1 MILAKGL
8 IDEVA
13 LKHPDLFFITA
24 GFFYAQYFDGEI
36 GKPTP
41 NGGCLVDG
49 LDFYGNP
56 HFGIVIEGI
65 LIFRDI
71 IFP

>member
-13 LKHPDLFFITA
+13 LNHPALFFITA
-24 GFFYAQYFDGEI
+24 GFFYAQYFDGEM

-41 NGGCLVDG
+41 DGGCLGDG
-49 LDFYGNP
+49 LDFSGNP
-56 HFGIVIEGI
+56 HFRIVIQGY
-65 LIFRDI
+65 
-71 IFP
+71 